1 MPMRSAAPLFA
12 LGVLIGMG
20 VPGCSS
26 DQPTIIAE
34 VRSDVAALGKL
45 VTLRPVPLAAR
56 WSVAQ
61 RGKDEMFGAAD
72 TLLSALLRYSDAD
85 FASVAHALEG
95 GGRVPSNR
103 DRGQHA
109 VSRAEETWFSAAPFA
124 SDLYPTGVAQ
134 TLPGRRVLLR
144 LYSR

>member
-1 MPMRSAAPLFA
+1 MRSAAPLFA
-12 LGVLIGMG
+12 LAVLMG
-20 VPGCSS
+20 TGAPGCS
-26 DQPTIIAE
+26 PGTPEGIVE
-34 VRSDVAALGKL
+34 VRSDVATLGKL
-45 VTLRPVPLAAR
+45 VTLRPVPQAAR
-56 WSVAQ
+56 WSVVK
-61 RGKDEMFGAAD
+61 RGKDEMFGPAD
-72 TLLSALLRYSDAD
+72 TLLWAVLRYSDAD